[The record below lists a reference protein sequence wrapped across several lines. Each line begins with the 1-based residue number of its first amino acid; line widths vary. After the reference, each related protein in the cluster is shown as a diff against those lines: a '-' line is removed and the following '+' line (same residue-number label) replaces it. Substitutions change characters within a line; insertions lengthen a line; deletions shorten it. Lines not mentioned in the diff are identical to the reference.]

1 MLSGPCKRF
10 LLVAATLLLLIPA
23 LPAAAGSSAAP
34 PNEHVTTGLGR
45 LPVARAR
52 DEFPLPAAVVADV
65 RARTRVGTTST
76 ANAVA
81 GTPFMTRPYIGWH
94 SLNSYFDHCSP
105 DYGVDNQLC
114 TVDGLVARKSNGYD
128 PSFPKGYA
136 ASPGGSDYVYYD
148 GHNGFD
154 LGLSYEPLLAVA
166 PGTVQVAGTD
176 PVNPCF
182 GLNVTIDHHNGYT
195 TRYAHMS
202 RVDVVSGENVAR
214 GQGIGVSGTTGCS
227 TGPHLHF
234 GLYTTNPWNAID
246 PWGWL
251 GTPGADQYPY
261 DTGDMWLTGNPQD
274 PFPQAPVNAAAVLS
288 GTTATVTWTP
298 GFDGGEPFS
307 SFTVRAMPGGAT
319 VTVAGDAGRAVFH
332 DLQLGTAYSFTVTG
346 QNAEGVSPVSAPS
359 NSVTPVVPP
368 TVHYFAE
375 GFTGPGY
382 TERLRLFMPAL
393 GGEATI
399 DWYTP
404 TGHTQTGVTLVA
416 GVDKVVRVLD
426 YVPANQDV
434 AARVT
439 LPGPGVVEREI
450 DYSTPAWHGS
460 ERQVGVPAPQTV
472 WNFAEGSTMNQFDE
486 YLTLL
491 NTQATDVLVN
501 LNYMTER
508 GPLPAQSVTVGAG
521 RRVTVAVFGGAP
533 GAGRGFGGVSI
544 QVQARQPIV
553 AERSLYLNG
562 FDFGGGPVSDGHD
575 AFGVAGAAPAWFFAE
590 GSTLPGIYEY
600 LTIENPNSV
609 DAGVSIR
616 YTDNLGKVT
625 NRQVTVAR
633 QSRVTVFVFDAGQG
647 VGRGVAGVSAQ
658 LTSTVPIVA
667 ERPMYVTALLG
678 GGLVVGADVAPGVQ
692 AGASYFSFAGGSS
705 LPGDSDFLTIANAGL
720 QPATVTISYYGAT
733 GVATRTITVRPSTRY
748 TVLVGDPTDGVGP
761 GQTLEG
767 MVVTSTGPIVLEKIT
782 YSYNADR
789 YGASATSGGSSH

>member
-23 LPAAAGSSAAP
+23 LPAAAGSSPAP
-34 PNEHVTTGLGR
+34 LSEHPTTGRGQ
-45 LPVARAR
+45 LPVARVR
-52 DEFPLPAAVVADV
+52 DEFPLPATVVADV
-65 RARTRVGTTST
+65 RARTRAAST
-76 ANAVA
+76 AGPEAVT
-81 GTPFMTRPYIGWH
+81 GTPFMTRPYLGWH

-114 TVDGLVARKSNGYD
+114 TVDGLVARKSNGFD
-128 PSFPKGYA
+128 PYFPKGYA
-136 ASPGGSDYVYYD
+136 ATPGKTDYVYYD

-154 LGLSYEPLLAVA
+154 LGLSYETLLAAA
-166 PGTVQVAGTD
+166 PGTVQVAGVD

-202 RVDVVSGENVAR
+202 RVDVSPGENVGR
-214 GQGIGVSGTTGCS
+214 GQALGISGTSGCS

-251 GTPGADQYPY
+251 GAAGADPYPF

-274 PFPQAPVNAAAVLS
+274 PFPQAPLNVAAALA

-307 SFTVRAMPGGAT
+307 SFTVQAMPGGAT
-319 VTVAGDAGRAVFH
+319 QTVGANAGRAVFR
-332 DLQLGTAYSFTVTG
+332 DLQLGTAYTFTVSG
-346 QNAEGVSPVSAPS
+346 QNSEGVSPTSVPS
-359 NSVTPVVPP
+359 NPVTPVVPP
-368 TVHYFAE
+368 TLHYFAE

-382 TERLRLFMPAL
+382 QERLRLFMPTL

-404 TGHTQTGVTLVA
+404 TGHTSTTVNLTAGRDSIVSVNDSVA
-416 GVDKVVRVLD
+416 
-426 YVPANQDV
+426 ANQDV

-450 DYSTPAWHGS
+450 DYSTAAWHGS
-460 ERQVGVPAPQTV
+460 ERQVGIPSPQAV

-491 NTQATDVLVN
+491 NTQSTDVTVT

-508 GPLPAQSVTVGAG
+508 GPAPARTVSVAAG
-521 RRVTVAVFGGAP
+521 RRVTIPVFGSDRGV
-533 GAGRGFGGVSI
+533 GRGFGGVSI
-544 QVQARQPIV
+544 QLVASAPIV

-562 FDFGGGPVSDGHD
+562 FDFGSGPVSDGHD
-575 AFGVAGAAPAWFFAE
+575 AFGVAGAAPTWYFAE
-590 GSTLPGIYEY
+590 GSTLPGVYEY
-600 LTIENPNSV
+600 LTLQNPNAG
-609 DAGVSIR
+609 DAAVAIR
-616 YTDNLGKVT
+616 YTDTVGKVT
-625 NRQVTVAR
+625 DRQVTVAR
-633 QSRVTVFVFDAGQG
+633 QSRVTVFVFDPGQG

-658 LTSTVPIVA
+658 LTSTLPIVA
-667 ERPMYVTALLG
+667 ERPMYVTAMLG

-692 AGASYFSFAGGSS
+692 AGDSYFSFAGGSS
-705 LPGDSDFLTIANAGL
+705 LAGDSDFLTIANPGL
-720 QPATVTISYYGAT
+720 QPVTVTIAYYAAT
-733 GVATRTITVRPSTRY
+733 GLATRTITVPPSTRH
-748 TVLVGDPTDGVGP
+748 TVLVGDPVEGVGA

-767 MVVTSTGPIVLEKIT
+767 IIVTATLPIVVEKIT

-789 YGASATSGGSSH
+789 YGASATSGGRSH